1 MVSSPALP
9 DDTATMNFG
18 SGPGALPRPALL
30 AAQQEFLDVDGS
42 GMSIL
47 EHSHRGAVYES
58 IHEEAKALFR
68 EVLQLPSSHEV
79 LFFQGG
85 ASEQFATVPMNF
97 LRPGERAGYAVHGVW
112 GEKAVQEATSWASLV
127 GAEAPVVA
135 SAQEGTRYL
144 RVPNAAELGVLSGSL
159 RYVHT
164 TTNET
169 IHGVQWNAAAIAAAA
184 PAGVPLICDMS
195 SDFLSRPTDL
205 APFALTYA
213 GAQKNVGPSGLV
225 VAIVNGDF
233 ARDCRK
239 DLPKIFRYDVNLK
252 EKSLVNTPPVF
263 SVYLTRNVLRWL
275 KAEGGLPAMAARN
288 EAKARRVYEALESC
302 GGFYTVPVTPEARSQ
317 MNVVFG
323 LPNAQLEMRFLA
335 EAKAR
340 RMVGLA
346 GHRSV
351 GGMRAALYN
360 AVPLA
365 WADALAELV
374 VDFAKRAG

>member
-1 MVSSPALP
+1 MASSPARN
-9 DDTATMNFG
+9 DDTVTMNFG
-18 SGPGALPRPALL
+18 SGPGALPRAALL
-30 AAQQEFLDVDGS
+30 AAQEEFLDVEGS

-47 EHSHRGAVYES
+47 EHSHRGSVYDR
-58 IHEEAKALFR
+58 IHEEARALFR
-68 EVLQLPSSHEV
+68 KVLDLPASHEV

-97 LRPGERAGYAVHGVW
+97 LRPGDRAGYAVHGVW
-112 GEKAVQEATSWASLV
+112 GEKAVQEATTWAPLA

-135 SAQEGTRYL
+135 SSQEGTRYL
-144 RVPNAAELGVLSGSL
+144 RVPSAAELGAFSGSL

-169 IHGVQWNAAAIAAAA
+169 IHGVQWHAEAIAAAV
-184 PAGVPLICDMS
+184 PAGVPLVCDMS

-205 APFALTYA
+205 SPFALTYA

-225 VAIVNGDF
+225 VAIVNADF
-233 ARDCRK
+233 AKECRK
-239 DLPKIFRYDVNLK
+239 DLPRIFRYDVNLK

-275 KAEGGLPAMAARN
+275 DAEGGLPAMAERN
-288 EAKARRVYEALESC
+288 TAKAKLVYDALESC
-302 GGFYTVPVTPEARSQ
+302 GGFYTVPVERAARSQ

-323 LPNAQLEMRFLA
+323 LPNAQLDMRFLA
-335 EAKAR
+335 EAKTR
-340 RMVGLA
+340 RMVGLS

-365 WADALAELV
+365 WAEALAEFL